1 MEIKRVMLCVSIVL
15 SFLFAFTE
23 SSYAQQKKGD
33 KEVLLFSSGFSFGFG
48 GGFRPKDLEGTGAVG
63 SSGNSQQFNL
73 GGELG
78 YFLTR
83 RTEVGGGLSLSAAR
97 SRFCV
102 TLFSGGQV
110 TSTSCNSSSAANLG
124 LSAFYRYNLGKAD
137 AKGVPFV
144 GVSMA
149 AQSVSS
155 NFTGNIRARPFAG
168 YKYFLKKNVALDF
181 SAGYSI
187 DVNKVSDDRSF
198 FIADRR
204 SSVDGRVG
212 LSFLF

>member
-1 MEIKRVMLCVSIVL
+1 MLCVVIVL
-15 SFLFAFTE
+15 SFLFTLTE
-23 SSYAQQKKGD
+23 ASYAQQKKGD

-48 GGFRPKDLEGTGAVG
+48 GGFRPKDLEGTGSVG
-63 SSGNSQQFNL
+63 STGNSQQFNL

-83 RTEVGGGLSLSAAR
+83 RTEVGGGLSLSAVR
-97 SRFCV
+97 SHFCV

-110 TSTSCNSSSAANLG
+110 TSTSCNSSSGANLG
-124 LSAFYRYNLGKAD
+124 LSVFYRYNFGKVD
-137 AKGVPFV
+137 AKGVPFI

-149 AQSVSS
+149 AASVKT
-155 NFTGNIRARPFAG
+155 NFTGNVTARPFAG
-168 YKYFLKKNVALDF
+168 YKYFLKRNVALDF
-181 SAGYSI
+181 SVGYLI
-187 DVNKVSDDRSF
+187 DVNKVSDDSSL
-198 FIADRR
+198 FIQDRR